1 LQTTKVESQTPPQS
15 RPAGETVATAVLEE
29 LKVNVVVTA
38 VFAEFTAEALTV
50 TTSPATND
58 TTAGDINT
66 WATVVALFVEDPPPQ
81 PATRLTRREM
91 TATRAAAEAKI
102 ESWAL
107 LPRLLRVRWMNINIE
122 EFSV

>member
-1 LQTTKVESQTPPQS
+1 
-15 RPAGETVATAVLEE
+15 VATAVLEE
-29 LKVNVVVTA
+29 LKVNVVATA
-38 VFAEFTAEALTV
+38 VFAEFTAAALTV
-50 TTSPATND
+50 TTCPATND
-58 TTAGDINT
+58 TTDGDINT
-66 WATVVALFVEDPPPQ
+66 WATVVLLFVEDPPPQ

-91 TATRAAAEAKI
+91 RATRAVAEAKI